1 MLADFGCALVIN
13 DEKLVDALDAF
24 RQSATPAVLEWTQ
37 NIAKAAAADAAR
49 GGSQEN
55 VAGFDALREL
65 ARVVAESGR

>member
-1 MLADFGCALVIN
+1 MID

-37 NIAKAAAADAAR
+37 NVAKAAKSYAER
-49 GGSQEN
+49 GGGTAED
-55 VAGFDALREL
+55 VAGFDALHEL